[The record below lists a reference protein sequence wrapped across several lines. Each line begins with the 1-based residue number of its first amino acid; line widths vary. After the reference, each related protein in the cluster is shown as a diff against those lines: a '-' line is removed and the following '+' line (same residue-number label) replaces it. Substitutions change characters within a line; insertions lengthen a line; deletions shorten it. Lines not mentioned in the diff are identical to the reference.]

1 MWCMFAVNA
10 EITLN
15 ASERAPP
22 AEQYVLHPQAELRA
36 ARRGKTS
43 SHPAHG
49 RAADR
54 DTLCSPTG
62 WDVPPNGPPAFRL
75 LGQETLLFQKKKTG
89 VGGWG
94 KKEEKEPECVN
105 HTHHYH
111 NRLRSWLVDDWFT
124 SSCCKP
130 RRERRWKSPYLFVR
144 TAGGSGRYMGGCSL
158 PATGAPAAT
167 PISSWIDPHDRS
179 VPPVVFSSQTRISR
193 ARNQDS
199 SLLAKGRC
207 CGVDGTSG
215 NTSRWNADEFLAPS
229 CVTAAC
235 GAGPRRSKVVPNSQ
249 HT

>member
-1 MWCMFAVNA
+1 MRLSGPHLPSNMFSIPRQSCVRLG
-10 EITLN
+10 EEKL
-15 ASERAPP
+15 PP
-22 AEQYVLHPQAELRA
+22 TQHMA
-36 ARRGKTS
+36 
-43 SHPAHG
+43 
-49 RAADR
+49 
-54 DTLCSPTG
+54 
-62 WDVPPNGPPAFRL
+62 GPPTETPCARLRGGTCHQTDLRPFACWDKKPSYFR
-75 LGQETLLFQKKKTG
+75 KKKG
-89 VGGWG
+89 GAGWG

-235 GAGPRRSKVVPNSQ
+235 GAGPWRSKVVPNSQ